1 MDHNLPQRQSIRLK
15 DFDYSQP
22 GWYFV
27 TICTYRSKHIFG
39 DIVDGEMRL
48 SSYGQIANFS
58 WVKLHTRFP
67 HIRLDQFVVMPNH
80 VHGVINI
87 VKSRGRENRAPTLGQ
102 IIAYYKYQT
111 TKSFNNTHVGAGF
124 SRPCTPRSNSYI
136 KLWQRNY
143 HDHIICD
150 NADLHRIQEY
160 IHDNPANWAT
170 DALNDNLSPSLH
182 V

>member
-1 MDHNLPQRQSIRLK
+1 MGIKYPERHSIRLRG
-15 DFDYSQP
+15 FNYSQP

-27 TICTYRSKHIFG
+27 TICTDGRQHLFG
-39 DIVDGEMRL
+39 NIVNGEMRL
-48 SSYGQIANFS
+48 SSYGQIANFA
-58 WVKLHTRFP
+58 WVKLRARFP

-111 TKSFNNTHVGAGF
+111 TQSFNNTHVGAGS
-124 SRPCTPRSNSYI
+124 SRPRTQRSNSCT

-143 HDHIICD
+143 HDHIIRD
-150 NADLHRIQEY
+150 STDLHRIQEY
-160 IHDNPANWAT
+160 IRDNPTNWET
-170 DALNDNLSPSLH
+170 DTLNC
-182 V
+182 